1 MKNLIFIYTGNGKG
15 KTSASLGLALRSL
28 RDNKKVILIQFIK
41 SEKESGEA
49 SLKKI
54 LSKLEVKCFGTGFIF
69 KGNKDYEIGNREIIK
84 QGIEFT
90 KKIIQSR
97 NYDVI
102 TLDEIF
108 VALDL
113 KLISLNDILELI
125 KIFRKTNKKMF
136 LVMTGRGCPESL
148 YKYVDLITE
157 MKEIKHP
164 YQKGIMAIKG
174 IDY

>member
-1 MKNLIFIYTGNGKG
+1 MILIYTGNGKG
-15 KTSASLGLALRSL
+15 KTTAALGLALRSL
-28 RDNKKVILIQFIK
+28 RDKKKVILVQFIK
-41 SEKESGEA
+41 SEKESGEIN
-49 SLKKI
+49 LKKV
-54 LSKLEVKCFGTGFIF
+54 LPKLEVKCFGKGFVNQKLRNLEIKKLRNF
-69 KGNKDYEIGNREIIK
+69 NKKGID
-84 QGIEFT
+84 FT

-113 KLISLNDILELI
+113 KLIKLSDILEII
-125 KIFRKTNKKMF
+125 KIFKKTSKNKV
-136 LVMTGRGCPESL
+136 LILTGRNCPKIL
-148 YKYVDLITE
+148 YKYADLITE

-164 YQKGIMAIKG
+164 YKKGIQAIQG